1 MSSAAAELEGFLEDL
16 RVYFPNALT
25 QRDFL
30 LCVESQEREL
40 ASLRAAQAIPAGI
53 HE

>member
-1 MSSAAAELEGFLEDL
+1 MSEGVELEGFLEDL

-30 LCVESQEREL
+30 LCIESQEREL
-40 ASLRAAQAIPAGI
+40 EALRQAKDIK
-53 HE
+53 